1 MGAQSFVCRPGATV
15 GYKWAMTANITREV
29 VAALNALGDRELE
42 IVDPDTQKAYVV
54 VDATLHRRAM
64 EALRRQQDR
73 DAISEGLA
81 QMEAEDGQPI
91 DEAFA
96 GIFSRLG
103 LPQPK

>member
-1 MGAQSFVCRPGATV
+1 
-15 GYKWAMTANITREV
+15 MTANLTREV
-29 VAALNALGDRELE
+29 VAALHAVGDRELE
-42 IVDPDTQKAYVV
+42 IVDPDTQRTYVV
-54 VDATLHRRAM
+54 VDATVHRRAM

-73 DAISEGLA
+73 DAIAEGLA
-81 QMEAEDGQPI
+81 QMEAGDGKPI